1 MSSSA
6 VTVAPDC
13 ESLDSLAERFGSNP
27 ALFLDYDGTL
37 APIRARPEQ
46 AILDDDV
53 RGTLQQLAQR
63 YPVAIVSGRER
74 TDVEDLVGLPGLIYA
89 GSHGLDIAGPGVR
102 WDSPEAGHLLPTLD
116 QAFDRLLA
124 DTCAAPGILIE
135 RKRYAIAV
143 HYRLAAQ
150 SDVQLAWE
158 AVERACENL
167 SGLRLAKGKKVWELR
182 PDIDW
187 DKGRAIEWLYAQL
200 RRSEPAS
207 YRPVFIGDDVTD
219 EDGFR
224 AVAGIGGVGVLVA
237 NEPRPSAATCR
248 VPSTAAVAQL
258 LEVLKHR
265 AIETASLMGFPG

>member
-6 VTVAPDC
+6 ATVAPDC
-13 ESLDSLAERFGSNP
+13 ESLDSLVERFGPSP

-37 APIRARPEQ
+37 APIQPRPEQ
-46 AILDDDV
+46 ATLSEDV
-53 RGTLQQLAQR
+53 RRTLQQLAQR

-116 QAFDRLLA
+116 QAFDRLLE
-124 DTCAAPGILIE
+124 DTGSASGILIE
-135 RKRYAIAV
+135 RKRYAVAV
-143 HYRLAAQ
+143 HYRLAAEG
-150 SDVQLAWE
+150 DKQLAWE
-158 AVERACENL
+158 SVERVCQSM

-187 DKGRAIEWLYAQL
+187 DKGRAIEWLCAQL

-207 YRPVFIGDDVTD
+207 YLPVFIGDDVTD

-224 AVAGIGGVGVLVA
+224 SVAGLGGVGVLVA
-237 NEPRPSAATCR
+237 DTPRPSAATCR
-248 VPSTAAVAQL
+248 VPSSAAVAGL
-258 LEVLKHR
+258 LEALQNR
-265 AIETASLMGFPG
+265 A